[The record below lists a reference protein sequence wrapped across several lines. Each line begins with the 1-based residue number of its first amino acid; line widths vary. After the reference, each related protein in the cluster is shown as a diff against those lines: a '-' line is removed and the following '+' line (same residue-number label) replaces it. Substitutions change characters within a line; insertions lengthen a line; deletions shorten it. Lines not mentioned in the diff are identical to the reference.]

1 MMTED
6 STGAARTAQ
15 PVHEDDAP
23 IAPGT
28 DLLPPP
34 APAANPAA
42 DRIPGDRALVAQPS
56 TWVAWAGIAAFLILL
71 LGILVSVVIDSFG
84 TAWYA
89 KTLPEA
95 ATTSWYSQAW
105 TRFDLGHVI
114 LVTLVVAVSVVVLSI
129 LIGVPASYVLAR
141 RQFPFKRAVTVLFL
155 LPVIIPPITFG
166 IPLATVMYNFGL
178 GRTVLAVILVNLVP
192 SVPFVII
199 TMTPFIEQ
207 INPAIEN
214 AARMSGARMRHVFL
228 RILGPILVPGILA
241 AAILV
246 LVRTVGMFELTYLV
260 SGPGTDTLVVSI
272 FRAMTSAGGSEPRPL
287 VSAMA
292 FMYTALMLITLIVAL
307 RFVNPTQLVARVRT
321 EDD

>member
-1 MMTED
+1 MTTQDMNRSTPQEVPVGAED
-6 STGAARTAQ
+6 SAL
-15 PVHEDDAP
+15 PVPE
-23 IAPGT
+23 
-28 DLLPPP
+28 PPRRQRGD
-34 APAANPAA
+34 
-42 DRIPGDRALVAQPS
+42 DRIPGDRALSAQPS
-56 TWVAWAGIAAFLILL
+56 TWLAWAGIAAFLVFL
-71 LGILVSVVIDSFG
+71 LGILISVVIDSFG
-84 TAWYA
+84 QAWYDDW
-89 KTLPEA
+89 LP
-95 ATTSWYSQAW
+95 TGFTPSWYGEAW
-105 TRFDLGHVI
+105 ARFELTHVI
-114 LVTLVVAVSVVVLSI
+114 AVTLVVAFSVVALSV

-141 RQFPFKRAVTVLFL
+141 RQFPFKKAITALFL

-166 IPLATVMYNFGL
+166 IPLATVIYNFGL

-228 RILGPILVPGILA
+228 RILGPMLVPGILA

-260 SGPGTDTLVVSI
+260 SGPGTETLVVTI

-292 FMYTALMLITLIVAL
+292 FVYTAMMLVTLIIAL
-307 RFVNPTQLVARVRT
+307 RFVNPTQLVARVGDT
-321 EDD
+321 DD

>member
-1 MMTED
+1 MTMQNVE
-6 STGAARTAQ
+6 SAEQHGAQRKDAATAS
-15 PVHEDDAP
+15 DAGP
-23 IAPGT
+23 LTVP
-28 DLLPPP
+28 DPP
-34 APAANPAA
+34 AKDTGT
-42 DRIPGDRALVAQPS
+42 DRIPGDKALAAQPS
-56 TWVAWAGIAAFLILL
+56 TWVAWAGIAAFLVLL
-71 LGILVSVVIDSFG
+71 VGILVSVVIDSFG

-89 KTLPEA
+89 AWLPEA
-95 ATTSWYSQAW
+95 FTPSWYAEAW
-105 TRFDLGHVI
+105 TRFELGHVI
-114 LVTLVVAVSVVVLSI
+114 GVTLVVAVSVVALSI
-129 LIGVPASYVLAR
+129 LIGVPASYTLAR
-141 RQFPFKRAVTVLFL
+141 RQFPFKRAVTALFL

-166 IPLATVMYNFGL
+166 IPLATVMYNVGL
-178 GRTVLAVILVNLVP
+178 GRTVIAVILVNLVP

-214 AARMSGARMRHVFL
+214 AARMSGASMRHVFV

-292 FMYTALMLITLIVAL
+292 FVYTALMLVTLIIAL

-321 EDD
+321 EDE

>member
-1 MMTED
+1 MTMQNVE
-6 STGAARTAQ
+6 SA
-15 PVHEDDAP
+15 PHEDAP
-23 IAPGT
+23 TTTEVGPLTAPT
-28 DLLPPP
+28 PP
-34 APAANPAA
+34 APNPAA
-42 DRIPGDRALVAQPS
+42 DRIPGDRALSAQPS
-56 TWVAWAGIAAFLILL
+56 TWVAWAGIAAFLIFL
-71 LGILVSVVIDSFG
+71 LGILISVVIDSFG
-84 TAWYA
+84 TAWFA
-89 KTLPEA
+89 KWLPEEFTA
-95 ATTSWYSQAW
+95 GWYSEAW
-105 TRFDLGHVI
+105 SRFELGHVI
-114 LVTLVVAVSVVVLSI
+114 LVTLVVAISVVALSI
-129 LIGVPASYVLAR
+129 LIGVPASYTLAR
-141 RQFPFKRAVTVLFL
+141 RQFPFKKAVTALFL

-214 AARMSGARMRHVFL
+214 AARMSGARMRHVFV

-241 AAILV
+241 AVILV

-292 FMYTALMLITLIVAL
+292 FLYTAMMLITLIIAL
-307 RFVNPTQLVARVRT
+307 RFVNPTQLVARVSAG
-321 EDD
+321 DDD